1 MKKKT
6 VTKKTTKKAA
16 EAEAKAVATQ
26 EHLDMLSKASNAAR
40 ETAYRATVEYLSLWW
55 KKHGLGE
62 NGVVVLPKSWHEGPE
77 QYRRMGLMNFKAHM
91 SGHIMLQCSA
101 TEAGMAL
108 LDTKDQ
114 SSEVRAFLTSR
125 ERELAQLGTL
135 AY

>member
-16 EAEAKAVATQ
+16 EEQAKVAATQ
-26 EHLDMLSKASNAAR
+26 EHLEMLSKASNAAR

-91 SGHIMLQCSA
+91 PGVIMLQRGA
-101 TEAGMAL
+101 TETITAL

-114 SSEVRAFLTSR
+114 SAEVRAFLNSC
-125 ERELAQLGTL
+125 EYELARLGTL
-135 AY
+135 GY